1 MRWLTPCLALLLCGT
16 LPTEETAAQE
26 PIIQEPAADQVA
38 YMGLTAEVDPW
49 DPQIPVLLTGEVKQ
63 LDGDRL
69 ALLES
74 DGSPRT
80 VPSAQIV
87 SIAPRWRTAAAAEAH
102 TLFVERKYKAVVAAV
117 PTALKSDLVQW
128 QQRLLIAELVQS
140 VEALGET
147 RLAGNYFLSLA
158 KSNPP
163 QMLYA
168 DIPLC
173 WTVAQPDEAL
183 IAEAHKWL
191 LDENES
197 AQLLGA
203 SWLLLS
209 EPGSQAKPV
218 LGQLRS
224 SKNSAIAQLATLQGW
239 RLTPPPQTMSEL
251 TRWLEY
257 RDRLIPPL
265 QLGPTEFIADR
276 LMRIGRT
283 DLALGQWMRIAS
295 QHADHPHRCA
305 QALKAAAAQ
314 LQRAGRAEEAQRL
327 EPWINSLSPTN

>member
-1 MRWLTPCLALLLCGT
+1 MRCLPWCLSLLLCGI
-16 LPTEETAAQE
+16 PVGVHAQETATGV
-26 PIIQEPAADQVA
+26 PAADRVA
-38 YMGLTAEVDPW
+38 YVGLTDKVDPW
-49 DPQIPVLLTGEVKQ
+49 NPPAAVVLTGEVKQ

-69 ALLES
+69 AMLES

-87 SIAPRWRTAAAAEAH
+87 SIEPQWRTAAAAAAH
-102 TLFVERKYKAVVAAV
+102 TQFVERKYKAVVAAV

-140 VEALGET
+140 VEALGEP
-147 RLAGNYFLSLA
+147 RLAGIYFLSLA

-163 QMLYA
+163 HLLYA
-168 DIPLC
+168 AMPLC

-183 IAEAHKWL
+183 KAEAHKWL
-191 LDENES
+191 LDENEA

-203 SWLLLS
+203 SWLLLDD
-209 EPGSQAKPV
+209 PGSQAKQV

-276 LMRIGRT
+276 LMRIGRG

-295 QHADHPHRCA
+295 GHTDHPHRCA
-305 QALKAAAAQ
+305 LALKAAAAQ
-314 LQRAGRAEEAQRL
+314 LQRAGRAEEAQSL
-327 EPWINSLSPTN
+327 EAWIDSLQPNN